1 MQTLIKKTKIPFK
14 AVITIGILPSFLKK
28 AFYRWKGHKI
38 GKNVSLGLGSVI
50 LGKQVNIR
58 DNVKVGLLTIIR
70 AEEIFIERF
79 AAIGSFTMIDTG
91 KLQIGED
98 ARINE
103 QVIVGGMKT
112 PQSALIMG
120 KRTIIMEY
128 SFINTTMPITIGDD
142 TGIGG
147 HCLLF
152 THGSWLNQLEGFPVT
167 FAPITIGK
175 SVWLPW
181 RVFIMPGV
189 TIGDKV
195 VIGAN
200 SMINKSVQSNCLVA
214 GSPAKVIKENFPEP
228 LTPEQ
233 KFKIFNEQLEQF
245 IQHLIF
251 HEVTL
256 NKIEEGNRT
265 FISGKYKKDAFTM
278 VIITGNIDT
287 EINPKPDLL
296 IYNISE
302 INEKA
307 RLPENMKS
315 MVLNIREKTRSG
327 SSKIGE
333 EYVKFVSRFGLRFN
347 RLD

>member
-1 MQTLIKKTKIPFK
+1 MKTLIKRTKIPFK

-28 AFYRWKGHKI
+28 VLYRWKGYKI

-50 LGKQVNIR
+50 LGKHVTIE

-70 AEEIFIERF
+70 AEEILIERF
-79 AAIGSFTMIDTG
+79 VAVGSFTMIDTG
-91 KLQIGED
+91 ELRIGED

-103 QVIVGGMKT
+103 QVIVGGMRT

-175 SVWLPW
+175 NVWLPW

-228 LTPEQ
+228 LTHEQ
-233 KFKIFNEQLEQF
+233 KFKIFNKQIEQF
-245 IQHLIF
+245 LQHLIF

-256 NKIEEGNRT
+256 NKSEEGNKI

-278 VIITGNIDT
+278 VIIPGNIDT

-302 INEKA
+302 INVKS
-307 RLPENMKS
+307 LTPENMKG
-315 MVLNIREKTRSG
+315 MVLNIHEKTRNG

>member
-1 MQTLIKKTKIPFK
+1 METLIKKTKIPFLK
-14 AVITIGILPSFLKK
+14 VATIGILPSFLKK
-28 AFYRWKGHKI
+28 LYYRSKGHSI
-38 GKNVSLGLGSVI
+38 GKNVSIGIGSVI
-50 LGKQVNIR
+50 IGKKVTIR
-58 DNVKVGLLTIIR
+58 DNVKIGLITIIR
-70 AEEIFIERF
+70 AEEIMIERF

-200 SMINKSVQSNCLVA
+200 SMINKSVQSNCLIA

-228 LTPEQ
+228 LTHEQ

-251 HEVTL
+251 NQVTL
-256 NKIEEGNRT
+256 NKSEEGNKI
-265 FISGKYKKDAFTM
+265 FISGKYRKDAFTM
-278 VIITGNIDT
+278 VFITGNTDTKID
-287 EINPKPDLL
+287 PKPDLL

-302 INEKA
+302 TNVKSPI
-307 RLPENMKS
+307 PENIKG
-315 MVLNIREKTRSG
+315 MVLNIHEKTRIG